1 MWAIGN
7 SSPITSGLL
16 SYGVLWIDTGD
27 FSPWKWFMVITGGLT
42 LLFGAAVW
50 LWMPENPLGA
60 RFLTLEEKAQAILRI
75 ESNHSGIEQK
85 HFKKH
90 QFVEAMKDPKTWL
103 FFLHAWSQEMVR
115 LVASRHLQ
123 SAKNFVS
130 DIMIPGTDCF
140 W

>member
-1 MWAIGN
+1 
-7 SSPITSGLL
+7 
-16 SYGVLWIDTGD
+16 
-27 FSPWKWFMVITGGLT
+27 MVITGGLT